1 MSGPTGDGIMNV
13 PDAAGVDKILQQI
26 VGNAADPT
34 TTNGASEG
42 GPEGFVKNTFLEFGV
57 KPSVFNRASTCPP
70 GTMGAEKESAAAPGV
85 AGTAMAPVGAELAS
99 MGGLEAVSEEPKSG
113 SISPAPQVDTPPFSP
128 GFVSAGHQQQQ
139 EEGGGEAE
147 EELTTVMLRNIPNKY
162 TQSSLLEAIDEK
174 GFKTMYNFFYL
185 PVDFKN
191 GCNMGYAFINFAHH
205 DYAVRFME
213 VFDGYQLPAVRSVKI
228 CAVCWA
234 RVQGLERNVE
244 HYRNSPVNELPDPQY
259 RPLLFGADGSDL
271 PFPAPDQ
278 SSKRSN
284 VRRMLAAV
292 PGGGGHASHV
302 ENGGGGP
309 RANRRHGNGAPNA
322 ANKLFIGGLSPTTT
336 DDDIR
341 AHFSQ
346 FGQVL
351 DSTVVRDRKTD
362 VSRGFGFC
370 TFASEAV
377 ARYVLE
383 QRHWIDGQ
391 SVGVRLYSQDK

>member
-1 MSGPTGDGIMNV
+1 MTNPTGDGAVGGGMLPEN
-13 PDAAGVDKILQQI
+13 GVDKLLQQL
-26 VGNAADPT
+26 VTEGNGGAPLLEGNA
-34 TTNGASEG
+34 

-57 KPSVFNRASTCPP
+57 AKPSVFNRASTCPP
-70 GTMGAEKESAAAPGV
+70 GTMEVDEAAVGSMP
-85 AGTAMAPVGAELAS
+85 PVGAELAAS
-99 MGGLEAVSEEPKSG
+99 IGLEAVTEEPKSG
-113 SISPAPQVDTPPFSP
+113 SFSPSPQVDTPPFSP
-128 GFVSAGHQQQQ
+128 GFVPTKEDKGSSGET
-139 EEGGGEAE
+139 EED
-147 EELTTVMLRNIPNKY
+147 LTTVMLRNIPNKY
-162 TQSSLLEAIDEK
+162 TQSGLLEAIDEK

-244 HYRNSPVNELPDPQY
+244 HYRNSPVNELPDPEY

-278 SSKRSN
+278 SFKRAN
-284 VRRMLAAV
+284 MRRVSAMV
-292 PGGGGHASHV
+292 QGASHV
-302 ENGGGGP
+302 THTDGGVRP
-309 RANRRHGNGAPNA
+309 NRRHTNSSVPNA
-322 ANKLFIGGLSPTTT
+322 ANKLFIGGLSPATT
-336 DDDIR
+336 DEDIR

-351 DSTVVRDRKTD
+351 SSTVVRDKKTGM
-362 VSRGFGFC
+362 SRGFGFC
-370 TFASEAV
+370 TFASDEV

-383 QRHWIDGQ
+383 QRHWINGQ